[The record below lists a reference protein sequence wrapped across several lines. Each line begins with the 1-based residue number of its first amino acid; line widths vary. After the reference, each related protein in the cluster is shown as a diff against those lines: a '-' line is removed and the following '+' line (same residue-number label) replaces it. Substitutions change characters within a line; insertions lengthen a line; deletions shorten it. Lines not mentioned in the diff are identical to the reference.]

1 MSENKSLNRGLDAL
15 LGGQKI
21 PTTTKEIDLEKITAG
36 RYQPR
41 QEFDSVKIQELAES
55 IKKHGVLSPILVR
68 EVGLD
73 KFEVIAGE
81 RRVRA
86 SKIAGL
92 KTIPSLVNQKEDQE
106 ALEAAL
112 IENLQRED
120 LNPVEE
126 ARGYDRLKREF
137 ELTQDEIAKATGK
150 ARSTIAN
157 SMRMLSLSSKILDM
171 ISQRALE
178 KGHAKILSGLDTTK
192 AEQLAE
198 AISQKKL
205 TVRQVEALLKP
216 VKKTTKI
223 KVKDKDTL
231 NIEDEISGNFG
242 HKTEI
247 ETKTTKTGKVSIF
260 YHSPD
265 EPVSYTHLTL
275 PTIYSV

>member
-15 LGGQKI
+15 LGDQKI

-157 SMRMLSLSSKILDM
+157 SMRILSLSPKILDM
-171 ISQRALE
+171 ISQGALE
-178 KGHAKILSGLDTTK
+178 KGHAKILSGLDTPK
-192 AEQLAE
+192 AEQLAD

-205 TVRQVEALLKP
+205 TVRQAEVLLKP
-216 VKKTTKI
+216 TKKTTKI
-223 KVKDKDTL
+223 KTKDRDTL
-231 NIEDEISGNFG
+231 NIEDEISANFG

-247 ETKTTKTGKVSIF
+247 DTKTTKTGKVSIF

-265 EPVSYTHLTL
+265 ELE
-275 PTIYSV
+275 TIIQKLLKL

>member
-1 MSENKSLNRGLDAL
+1 MSDNKSLNRGLDAL
-15 LGGQKI
+15 LGDQKL

-41 QEFDSVKIQELAES
+41 QEFDEVKIQELADS

-92 KTIPSLVNQKEDQE
+92 KTIPSLINQKEDQE
-106 ALEAAL
+106 VLEAAL

-157 SMRMLSLSSKILDM
+157 SMRILSLSPKILDM
-171 ISQRALE
+171 ISQGSLE
-178 KGHAKILSGLDTTK
+178 KGHAKILSSLETTK
-192 AEQLAE
+192 SEQLAE
-198 AISQKKL
+198 VITQKKL
-205 TVRQVEALLKP
+205 TVRQAEALLKP
-216 VKKTTKI
+216 AKKTTKT
-223 KVKDKDTL
+223 KEKDRDTL
-231 NIEDEISGNFG
+231 NIEDEISGSFG

-265 EPVSYTHLTL
+265 ELE
-275 PTIYSV
+275 TIIQKLLKL

>member
-15 LGGQKI
+15 LGDQKI
-21 PTTTKEIDLEKITAG
+21 PTTTKEINLEKITAG

-41 QEFDSVKIQELAES
+41 QEFDDVKIQELADS
-55 IKKHGVLSPILVR
+55 IRKHGVLSPILVR
-68 EVGLD
+68 EMGLD
-73 KFEVIAGE
+73 RFEVIAGE

-92 KTIPSLVNQKEDQE
+92 KTIPSLINQKEDQE

-137 ELTQDEIAKATGK
+137 DLTQDEIAKATGK
-150 ARSTIAN
+150 ARSTVAN
-157 SMRMLSLSSKILDM
+157 SMRILSLSSKILDM
-171 ISQRALE
+171 ISQGALE
-178 KGHAKILSGLDTTK
+178 RGHAKILSSLETTK

-198 AISQKKL
+198 TISQKKL
-205 TVRQVEALLKP
+205 TVRQTEAILKP
-216 VKKTTKI
+216 TKKTLKTKE
-223 KVKDKDTL
+223 KDRDTL
-231 NIEDEISGNFG
+231 NIEDEISSNFG

-247 ETKTTKTGKVSIF
+247 ETKTTKRGKVSIF

-265 EPVSYTHLTL
+265 ELE
-275 PTIYSV
+275 TIIQKLLKL

>member
-1 MSENKSLNRGLDAL
+1 MSDNKSLNRGLDAL
-15 LGGQKI
+15 LGDQKL
-21 PTTTKEIDLEKITAG
+21 PTTTKEIDLDKITAG

-41 QEFDSVKIQELAES
+41 QEFDDVKIQELADS

-68 EVGLD
+68 EVGFD

-157 SMRMLSLSSKILDM
+157 SMRILSLSSRILDM
-171 ISQRALE
+171 ISQGSLE

-192 AEQLAE
+192 AEQLAK

-205 TVRQVEALLKP
+205 TVRQAEALLRP
-216 VKKTTKI
+216 TKKTRKTKE
-223 KVKDKDTL
+223 KDRDTL

-247 ETKTTKTGKVSIF
+247 ETKTTKAGKVSIF

-265 EPVSYTHLTL
+265 ELE
-275 PTIYSV
+275 TIIQKLLKL

>member
-15 LGGQKI
+15 LGDQKI

-157 SMRMLSLSSKILDM
+157 SLRILSLSSKILDM
-171 ISQRALE
+171 ISQGAME
-178 KGHAKILSGLDTTK
+178 KGHAKILSGLDTPK
-192 AEQLAE
+192 AEQLAD

-205 TVRQVEALLKP
+205 TVRQAEALLKP
-216 VKKTTKI
+216 AKKISKTKA
-223 KVKDKDTL
+223 KDRDTL
-231 NIEDEISGNFG
+231 NIEDEISENFG

-247 ETKTTKTGKVSIF
+247 ETKSTKTGKVSIF

-265 EPVSYTHLTL
+265 ELE
-275 PTIYSV
+275 TIIQKLLKL

>member
-15 LGGQKI
+15 LGDQKI

-157 SMRMLSLSSKILDM
+157 SMRMLSLSSKILNM
-171 ISQRALE
+171 ISQGALE

-205 TVRQVEALLKP
+205 TVRQAEALLNP
-216 VKKTTKI
+216 AKKTSKI
-223 KVKDKDTL
+223 KTKDRDTL

-265 EPVSYTHLTL
+265 ELE
-275 PTIYSV
+275 TIIQKLLKL